1 MKSGKEHRPQQ
12 NDEEGGIWGVD
23 NIWWYFMGY
32 HGKSRDVKPK
42 TPVNPGFHEKFTGFA
57 GREQPV
63 DNPADKG

>member
-1 MKSGKEHRPQQ
+1 VKGGKEHKPQQ
-12 NDEEGGIWGVD
+12 NDKEGGIWGVD
-23 NIWWYFMGY
+23 NILWYFMGY

-57 GREQPV
+57 GRAQPV